1 MEIVKRRTERNTN
14 SNACGQAELTE
25 VCIMYPVLLKLQLS
39 ERRVL
44 SQATDGQEE
53 LLPLLVLG
61 ADLITNGNVTHHI
74 DGLEAG

>member
-1 MEIVKRRTERNTN
+1 MRV
-14 SNACGQAELTE
+14 
-25 VCIMYPVLLKLQLS
+25 MYPVLFKLQLS

-53 LLPLLVLG
+53 LLPLLVLS

>member
-1 MEIVKRRTERNTN
+1 MEIAKRRTERDKNI
-14 SNACGQAELTE
+14 SARGQTELTE
-25 VCIMYPVLLKLQLS
+25 VRVMYPVLFKLQLS
-39 ERRVL
+39 ERRVF

-53 LLPLLVLG
+53 LLPLLVLS